1 MWQATTCQGDERP
14 ACSLRHALCGM
25 NSGRANQSL
34 ARGLNEG
41 PLAEASG
48 PIHAAPP
55 PAPWHLPAAT
65 HTLHPTPAAT
75 GPALEP
81 RWPHQTRLLAIAV
94 RSSDKGSR
102 DARRRQHGTRKRS
115 SHSTARGGVPP
126 ARGALTKGVARR
138 LAEVSAITVPR
149 VGCRRCWF
157 GGRGR
162 RQPQCGCGRSGG

>member
-1 MWQATTCQGDERP
+1 
-14 ACSLRHALCGM
+14 M

-55 PAPWHLPAAT
+55 PAPRHLPAAT

-115 SHSTARGGVPP
+115 LHSTVSPFPLLANVGKVFRPGPAARQSWTRILERTQNP
-126 ARGALTKGVARR
+126 
-138 LAEVSAITVPR
+138 SQ
-149 VGCRRCWF
+149 
-157 GGRGR
+157 GRAW
-162 RQPQCGCGRSGG
+162 QSGGAVQDMMVDGACTSLPVLEGLRTL